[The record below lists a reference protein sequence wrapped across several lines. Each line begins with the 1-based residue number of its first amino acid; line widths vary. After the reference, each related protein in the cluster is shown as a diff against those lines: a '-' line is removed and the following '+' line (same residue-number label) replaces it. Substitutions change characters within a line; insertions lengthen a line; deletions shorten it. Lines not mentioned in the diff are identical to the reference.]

1 MSKGDAL
8 VLPKRLDA
16 AAAAALWRTVGADVP
31 AALDFAQVEEIDSS
45 ALALVYEWKDRAGTR
60 GMPLVNV
67 PERFAR
73 LCAAHRVE
81 KELLG

>member
-1 MSKGDAL
+1 MSKADAL

-16 AAAAALWRTVGADVP
+16 AAAAALWRTLGADVP
-31 AALDFAQVEEIDSS
+31 AALDFSQVEEIDSS
-45 ALALVYEWKDRAGTR
+45 ALALVYELKARAGAR
-60 GMPLVNV
+60 GLALVQV

-81 KELLG
+81 QELLG